1 MGTVAAPSYANLF
14 MADLEQRLLEGYPTK
29 PLLWLRY
36 IDDILVAWDGDQ
48 ESLNEFVRYLN
59 NAHPTIKFTY
69 ECSDSTVDFLDLTLY
84 KGPRFN
90 TDNKL
95 DTKPYFKSTNKFQ
108 YLMYSSAHPRNTFR
122 SLIKGELT
130 RLLRACSDEQQYSLI
145 KNKMLVIFKQ
155 RGYPHHLIYQAI
167 DTVPFNKR
175 GELLTLVHC

>member
-1 MGTVAAPSYANLF
+1 MH
-14 MADLEQRLLEGYPTK
+14 
-29 PLLWLRY
+29 
-36 IDDILVAWDGDQ
+36 GDQ
-48 ESLNEFVRYLN
+48 ESLKEFVRYWN

-69 ECSDSTVDFLDLTLY
+69 ECSDSTVNFLDLTLY

-95 DTKPYFKSTNKFQ
+95 DTKPYFKSTDKFQ

-145 KNKMLVIFKQ
+145 KNKILVIFKQ

-167 DTVPFNKR
+167 YSVPFNKR
-175 GELLTLVHC
+175 GELLTLVHCWCLDMILFLCYWVVESRLLFSSLETENRLNYIFSGSKTQ